1 MSGLLDGK
9 VVLING
15 GTQGVGAASARAAV
29 REGAQVV
36 VTGRRLD
43 AGKRFVAE
51 LEELGGDARFV
62 QTDMADPQQAR
73 RSVTRTVEEFGRI
86 DGLCNAAGITTRGT
100 LLDTTAELF
109 DTHIAV
115 NLRGPFFAMQAAVA
129 DMIERGIAGSIVN
142 IISIAAHGGQ
152 GYLAPYVAAKA
163 GLAGLTRNAAHAHR
177 WDRIRINGLDIGW
190 TETEGEDA
198 TQRTFHGADDTW
210 RERAARA
217 LPMGKLGQVHEIAD
231 FVVFLLSD
239 RSGVVTGSVI
249 DWDQNVFG
257 GLD

>member
-15 GTQGVGAASARAAV
+15 GTQGVGGASARAAV

-36 VTGRRLD
+36 VTGRRVD
-43 AGKRFVAE
+43 AGKRFAAE
-51 LEELGGDARFV
+51 LETLGGDVRFV

-100 LLDTTAELF
+100 LLDTTPELF

-115 NLRGPFFAMQAAVA
+115 NLRGPFFAMQAAAA
-129 DMIERGIAGSIVN
+129 DMIERGTAGSIVN
-142 IISIAAHGGQ
+142 IISIAEHGGQ

-163 GLAGLTRNAAHAHR
+163 GLAGLTRNTAYAHR
-177 WDRIRINGLDIGW
+177 WDRIRINGLNIGW
-190 TETEGEDA
+190 TESEGE
-198 TQRTFHGADDTW
+198 TQTQQQFHQADDGW
-210 RERAARA
+210 ASEAAKKV
-217 LPMGKLGQVHEIAD
+217 PMGKLGQPDEIAEM
-231 FVVFLLSD
+231 VVLLLSP

-249 DWDQNVFG
+249 DWDQIVIG
-257 GLD
+257 GHD